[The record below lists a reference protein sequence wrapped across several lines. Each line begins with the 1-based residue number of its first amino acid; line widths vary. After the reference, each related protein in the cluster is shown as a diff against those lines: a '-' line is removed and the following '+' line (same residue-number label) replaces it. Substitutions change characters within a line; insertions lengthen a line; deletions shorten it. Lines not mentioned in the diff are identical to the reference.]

1 MTTTQA
7 SLLKNIGVWT
17 VKTVGAS
24 VKAGI
29 VTAVIVG
36 TGLATIDY
44 CLQYKADRTRASKA
58 FGRRIPAETLARIE
72 AGLREKP

>member
-24 VKAGI
+24 GI
-29 VTAVIVG
+29 EG
-36 TGLATIDY
+36 KTIANEVSHARMDDFFVHY
-44 CLQYKADRTRASKA
+44 WIYLESVADS
-58 FGRRIPAETLARIE
+58 FRIRVD
-72 AGLREKP
+72 